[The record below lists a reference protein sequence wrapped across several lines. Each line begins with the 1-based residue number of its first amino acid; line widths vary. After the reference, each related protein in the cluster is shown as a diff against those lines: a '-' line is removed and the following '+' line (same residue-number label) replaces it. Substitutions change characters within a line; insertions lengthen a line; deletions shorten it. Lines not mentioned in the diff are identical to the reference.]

1 MQGVE
6 SGQSHVLQ
14 PTSQKSTKKEEEVN
28 KADAAMEALEKQKE
42 LLLEKID
49 NHSGATKKLE
59 GPHNKAAQ
67 FSATGGSNLQGISAK

>member
-1 MQGVE
+1 MSAFDQVT
-6 SGQSHVLQ
+6 SHILQ
-14 PTSQKSTKKEEEVN
+14 PTSQKSTKKEEVAN
-28 KADAAMEALEKQKE
+28 YADAAMESLEKQKE

-67 FSATGGSNLQGISAK
+67 LVAGQISAKQYPK